1 MSVKKLMILVW
12 CVFLICASLSVYAQS
27 TIKEELI
34 HSASNAPNKYP
45 DSSHETEQIKINHKI
60 IASGDRQFYP
70 YEYINKDGEPDGFDV
85 DLFRALMKNL
95 HLDYDL
101 TLGDWSQVHQ
111 LMKDEKIDVIVGVM
125 YSPQRAK
132 YIKFGIPHNIITL
145 SFTVRNGSGF
155 DSPDNL
161 RGRRIVV
168 QKMDRGYDYLHETG
182 FTDKILAVNTIK
194 EGFRMLEKGECDAVL
209 FDHLSSLTMAR
220 DLKLKGT
227 KIIASNIAPQRYSI
241 GVNYKDED
249 LLFLLNE
256 GLYEMKV
263 SGEYDKIYDKW
274 FNVTDPVG
282 ERYKRTI
289 SVVKWILVSLWV
301 LLMLGVIFILVLKSQ
316 VKRATKEILIERDRA
331 ERADKLKSIFLSN
344 MSHEIRTPLNA
355 IVGFAGL
362 LCEEGQDIEDKR
374 NYAEIIK
381 GNSRQLL
388 QLVSDI
394 LDTAKIESG
403 TLVLNKNDFHIE
415 DPCMEAFM
423 SVKVNFKNNDVIL
436 QEDYQC
442 DCLVN
447 ADLLR
452 IEQVVANFLTNAI
465 KFTKKGSIT
474 LSTMRCPD
482 TDMVEVSVTDTGI
495 GISDED
501 AKTVFDRFKQVGKMG
516 KGTGLGLSISKNIIE
531 LSGGEIGVDSE
542 DGKGS
547 KFWFRLPI
555 AGTSH

>member
-1 MSVKKLMILVW
+1 MTLVCCVLLMCTPFFACAQNALKDE
-12 CVFLICASLSVYAQS
+12 LICSV
-27 TIKEELI
+27 
-34 HSASNAPNKYP
+34 SNASNKYP
-45 DSSHETEQIKINHKI
+45 DSSSVGMEPIKINHKI

-70 YEYINKDGEPDGFDV
+70 YEYVNREGEPDGFDV
-85 DLFRALMKNL
+85 ELFRALMKNL

-101 TLGDWSQVHQ
+101 TLGDLSQVHQ
-111 LMKDEKIDVIVGVM
+111 LMKNEKIDVIVGVM

-132 YIKFGIPHNIITL
+132 YIRFGIPHNIITL
-145 SFTVRNGSGF
+145 SFTVKNGSGF
-155 DSPDNL
+155 ESSDNL
-161 RGRRIVV
+161 KGKRIAV
-168 QKMDRGYDYLHETG
+168 QKMDRGYDYLRETG
-182 FTDKILAVNTIK
+182 FTDKIVAVNTIK
-194 EGFRMLEKGECDAVL
+194 EGFRMLESGDCDAVL

-220 DLKLKGT
+220 DLKLKDT

-274 FNVTDPVG
+274 FNVTDHAG
-282 ERYKRTI
+282 ERYRRTI
-289 SVVKWILVSLWV
+289 SIVKFVLISLWV
-301 LLMLGVIFILVLKSQ
+301 LLLLGAIFILVLKSK
-316 VKRATKEILIERDRA
+316 VKRSTKEILKERDRA
-331 ERADKLKSIFLSN
+331 ERADKLKSVFLSN

-362 LCEEGQDIEDKR
+362 LCEEGQDIEDKK

-381 GNSRQLL
+381 CNSRQLL

-403 TLVLNKNDFHIE
+403 TLVLNKNDFTIE

-423 SVKVNFKNNDVIL
+423 SVKVNFTSENVIL
-436 QEDYQC
+436 QEDYKC
-442 DCLVN
+442 DCIVN

-452 IEQVVANFLTNAI
+452 IEQVIVNFLTNAI

-474 LSTMRCPD
+474 LSTICCPD
-482 TDMVEVSVTDTGI
+482 SDTVEVSVTDTGI
-495 GISDED
+495 GISNED
-501 AKTVFDRFKQVGKMG
+501 ANTVFDRFNQVDKMG
-516 KGTGLGLSISKNIIE
+516 RGAGLGLSISKNIIE

-542 DGKGS
+542 EGKGS

-555 AGTSH
+555 AGMSH

>member
-1 MSVKKLMILVW
+1 MTLVC
-12 CVFLICASLSVYAQS
+12 CVFLMCTSFFVFAQS
-27 TIKEELI
+27 TLKEEI
-34 HSASNAPNKYP
+34 IRYVSDTSNKHI
-45 DSSHETEQIKINHKI
+45 DSSHDAEPIIINHKI

-70 YEYINKDGEPDGFDV
+70 YEYINKDGAPDGFDV
-85 DLFRALMKNL
+85 ELFRALMKNL

-101 TLGDWSQVHQ
+101 TLGDWSQVHR
-111 LMKDEKIDVIVGVM
+111 LMKNKKIDVIVGVM

-132 YIKFGIPHNIITL
+132 YIRFGIPHNIITL
-145 SFTVRNGSGF
+145 SFTVKNGSGF
-155 DSPDNL
+155 ESSDNL
-161 RGRRIVV
+161 KGRRIAV
-168 QKMDRGYDYLHETG
+168 QKMDRGYDYLRETG
-182 FTDKILAVNTIK
+182 FTDKIVAVNTIK
-194 EGFRMLEKGECDAVL
+194 EGFRMLESGDCDAVL

-220 DLKLKGT
+220 DLKLKDT

-263 SGEYDKIYDKW
+263 SGEYDKIYNKW
-274 FNVTDPVG
+274 FNVTDHVG
-282 ERYKRTI
+282 DKYKHTVYI
-289 SVVKWILVSLWV
+289 VKCVLISLWV
-301 LLMLGVIFILVLKSQ
+301 LLLLGVIFILVLRSK
-316 VKRATKEILIERDRA
+316 VKRSTKEILIERDRA
-331 ERADKLKSIFLSN
+331 ERADKLKSVFLSN

-362 LCEEGQDIEDKR
+362 LCEEGQDIEDKK

-381 GNSRQLL
+381 CNSRQLL

-403 TLVLNKNDFHIE
+403 TLVLNKNDFTIE
-415 DPCMEAFM
+415 DPCTEAFM
-423 SVKVNFKNNDVIL
+423 SVKVNFTSENVIL
-436 QEDYQC
+436 QEDYKC
-442 DCLVN
+442 DCIVN

-452 IEQVVANFLTNAI
+452 IEQVIVNFLTNAI

-474 LSTMRCPD
+474 LSTICCPD
-482 TDMVEVSVTDTGI
+482 SDTVEVSVTDTGI
-495 GISDED
+495 GISNED
-501 AKTVFDRFKQVGKMG
+501 ANTVFDRFNQVDKMG
-516 KGTGLGLSISKNIIE
+516 RGAGLGLSISKNIIE

-542 DGKGS
+542 EGKGS

-555 AGTSH
+555 AGMSH